1 MPLVTQQPKPITFDL
16 VNDFVQVEES
26 QGYQNPFTTSLPK
39 DEIVIEVEVR
49 DQSYHKRK
57 WRVEMDTG
65 CELSIKQAREKYVQ
79 YLKRTN
85 GSANKE
91 VWQVYEHLAADLFN
105 DVMRELM
112 GKIDKDLDL
121 FCEKVIYDEF

>member
-1 MPLVTQQPKPITFDL
+1 M
-16 VNDFVQVEES
+16 
-26 QGYQNPFTTSLPK
+26 PK
-39 DEIVIEVEVR
+39 DEIVIEVEMR

-57 WRVEMDTG
+57 WRVDMHTG